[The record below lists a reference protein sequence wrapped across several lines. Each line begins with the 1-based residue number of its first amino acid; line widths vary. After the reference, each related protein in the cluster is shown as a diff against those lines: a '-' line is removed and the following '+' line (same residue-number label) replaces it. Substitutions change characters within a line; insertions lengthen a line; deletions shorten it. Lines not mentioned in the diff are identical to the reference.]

1 MSIQDNIRAGLL
13 SGGGYTKG
21 PVKNTPSRYADRR
34 TAYFAEE
41 TDLFISEYAQYASD
55 YQNAELQFFDENGGM
70 VWEDVTVRFA
80 NIVNPTAAIQR
91 HFDDYKNVLF
101 DQRRIDYIQPGSK
114 LVTMGSTWI
123 AFNPDN
129 ISSTVANGIFRRC
142 NAVWNHLDWFGN
154 VVSEPIIVEPERA
167 NASSPD
173 TQESQRISS
182 GYYNVI
188 CQYNDFTRQINDNTR
203 IVLGGKTYE
212 VTGYGDFSQE
222 FTGDYSTVRIL
233 SFTVRVETKNQE
245 TDDMVNHVAG
255 GLAFSFVSE
264 ISGPDSV
271 TVGKTAQYFVR
282 SIRNGEDVSFD
293 PDNTPVYTYSVA
305 GLFPKATIGENT
317 GVLTANQTGTAT
329 IKAVLTQNPK
339 VTATKQISIIAAGA
353 GSKGLRF
360 TVSPPASA
368 DPFTTFTAVVTA
380 YDTDG
385 NEFTNINPVWTLT
398 GADAGAYSY
407 TTNPAARSVSVNVFD
422 YSATPLTITAT
433 VTGFG
438 SVSADVVL
446 NGW

>member
-80 NIVNPTAAIQR
+80 NIVNPSAAIQR

-203 IVLGGKTYE
+203 LVLGGKTYE

-255 GLAFSFVSE
+255 GLAFSFASE

-271 TVGKTAQYFVR
+271 TVGKTAQYRAFAY
-282 SIRNGEDVSFD
+282 RNGEDVTND
-293 PDNTPVYTYSVA
+293 PDNTPVFTYEVTDL
-305 GLFPKATIGENT
+305 LFPKATIDKNT
-317 GVLTANQTGTAT
+317 GVLTATGTGT
-329 IKAVLTQNPK
+329 VNIKATLTQNPS
-339 VTATKQISIIAAGA
+339 VTATKKITVLATGS

-360 TVSPPASA
+360 TVSPPTAA
-368 DPFTTFTAVVTA
+368 DPFTNFSVTVAA
-380 YDTDG
+380 YLESGEEHTS
-385 NEFTNINPVWTLT
+385 INPVWTLT
-398 GADAGAYSY
+398 GADQKAYSY
-407 TTNPAARSVSVNVFD
+407 TANNRTLSVNVFG
-422 YSATPLTITAT
+422 YSETPLTITAS
-433 VTGFG
+433 VVGFG